1 MTGWHL
7 FRWVL
12 VRGLISGALLGAA
25 FLSVGLFWGAVLGI
39 VFGTVDGI
47 ALVLM
52 TNIVFTPLHDL
63 QRYHLSAL
71 LVSMATTFAVSLLW
85 ASGVD
90 ANGEFTLI
98 LSLVATVTA
107 GLFAL
112 RLPVP
117 PIKQVSTQPAHA
129 LLFYTRK

>member
-1 MTGWHL
+1 MTGWRL
-7 FRWVL
+7 FSWVL
-12 VRGLISGALLGAA
+12 VRSMISGTLLGAA
-25 FLSVGLFWGAVLGI
+25 FLTVGLFWGAVIGI
-39 VFGTVDGI
+39 VFGIVNGI
-47 ALVLM
+47 TLVLM
-52 TNIVFTPLHDL
+52 THIVFTPLHDP
-63 QRYHLSAL
+63 QRYRLSAL
-71 LVSMATTFAVSLLW
+71 FVSIATTFAVCLLW

-90 ANGEFTLI
+90 ANGEVTLI

-117 PIKQVSTQPAHA
+117 TVNPVSTRPAHA